1 MGFSTEI
8 SKPAKIASYP
18 LEANSPISRGCVNHL
33 KYLSKDKFDFY
44 LKVVLA
50 FNRNQLAES
59 PKSPNDSISC
69 GTLLDTP
76 PQGSNNL
83 SFSTE
88 SKVKQRGVASD
99 TWLPTGWLIKDR
111 GRSSDARPG
120 LVDKYYVDPSSGR
133 KFRSKKKVL
142 YYLETGTP
150 QPKRKKGTETPV
162 GEEVGSPK

>member
-1 MGFSTEI
+1 
-8 SKPAKIASYP
+8 
-18 LEANSPISRGCVNHL
+18 L
-33 KYLSKDKFDFY
+33 KDKFDFY

-162 GEEVGSPK
+162 VDRGLSRQQKEEV

>member
-1 MGFSTEI
+1 MTVEYLVF
-8 SKPAKIASYP
+8 KIVSYFFI
-18 LEANSPISRGCVNHL
+18 LYSRIPQR
-33 KYLSKDKFDFY
+33 KYLFKDKFDFY

-162 GEEVGSPK
+162 VDRGLSRQQKEEV

>member
-1 MGFSTEI
+1 MKAPT
-8 SKPAKIASYP
+8 
-18 LEANSPISRGCVNHL
+18 PIYR
-33 KYLSKDKFDFY
+33 
-44 LKVVLA
+44 
-50 FNRNQLAES
+50 
-59 PKSPNDSISC
+59 
-69 GTLLDTP
+69 
-76 PQGSNNL
+76 GSNNL

-162 GEEVGSPK
+162 EKVDWLFSSNASADSWTPFLGDDQVQVPESTT